1 MNKLILMMCLL
12 FATIGKTMGQTG
24 EADRLLGTYMTEG
37 NKGKVTI
44 EKSGDVYFGKLVWSV
59 TKGAVDKNNPVKSER
74 TKKLV
79 GKTIL
84 TGFKYAGKNV
94 WEDGKIYDPENGKT
108 YSCKITLK
116 ANGDITVR
124 GFIGISLLG
133 RNTTWKRVN

>member
-12 FATIGKTMGQTG
+12 FATIGNAMGQTG

-44 EKSGDVYFGKLVWSV
+44 EKSGDIYFGKLVWSV
-59 TKGAVDKNNPVKSER
+59 
-74 TKKLV
+74 
-79 GKTIL
+79 L

-133 RNTTWKRVN
+133 RNTTWKRVK

>member
-1 MNKLILMMCLL
+1 MERYKRSSRQ
-12 FATIGKTMGQTG
+12 KH
-24 EADRLLGTYMTEG
+24 
-37 NKGKVTI
+37 
-44 EKSGDVYFGKLVWSV
+44 
-59 TKGAVDKNNPVKSER
+59 PVKSER

-108 YSCKITLK
+108 YSCKITMK
-116 ANGDITVR
+116 TNGDITVR

-133 RNTTWKRVN
+133 RNTTWKRVK

>member
-1 MNKLILMMCLL
+1 MMCLL
-12 FATIGKTMGQTG
+12 FATIGKAMGQTG

-84 TGFKYAGKNV
+84 TGFKYASKNV

-116 ANGDITVR
+116 SNGDITVR

-133 RNTTWKRVN
+133 RNTTWKRVK